1 MWVEYS
7 RRGKI
12 KYIVKSVVHI
22 ACGAQ
27 KENRPWVSFAW
38 SLWRLI
44 TINNFRRDCATKA
57 TRPQGFFPRKHRMT
71 QRINHQWR
79 LAARPEGRIK
89 ETDYKWVEEVVPELR
104 EGQVLIRNLY
114 LSLDPANRGWVREE
128 GSYMA
133 PIALGSVMPGITI
146 GVVEESRNPNFPVG
160 AHAQGFLG
168 WQEYAVSDGSGLNK
182 LQDNPAIP
190 LTAYLGLFGGIGLT
204 AYFGLL
210 DITNPQPGETLVVS
224 AAAGAVGSIV
234 GQIGKIKGCRVV
246 GVAGS
251 DEKCKW
257 IMDELGFDAAIN
269 YKTEDI
275 RKGLKR
281 TCPNGI
287 DIYFDNVGGEILD
300 AVLAM
305 INLRARISVCGMISQ
320 YNATAPVP
328 GPYNLINILTRRA
341 KMEGFIVIDYLPRAH
356 EAIPDLIKWHMEGKL
371 KYRVD
376 IVEGLKEAPRAVNK
390 LFDGS
395 NQGKLII
402 KL

>member
-1 MWVEYS
+1 M
-7 RRGKI
+7 
-12 KYIVKSVVHI
+12 
-22 ACGAQ
+22 A
-27 KENRPWVSFAW
+27 
-38 SLWRLI
+38 
-44 TINNFRRDCATKA
+44 
-57 TRPQGFFPRKHRMT
+57 

-79 LAARPEGRIK
+79 LAARPVGMIK
-89 ETDYKWVEEVVPELR
+89 ETDFKWAEEPVPELQ
-104 EGQVLIRNLY
+104 EGQVLVRNHY

-133 PIALGSVMPGITI
+133 PIPLGGVMLGGTA
-146 GVVEESRNPNFPVG
+146 GVIEESRNPNFQVG
-160 AHAQGFLG
+160 DNVQGFLG
-168 WQEYAVSDGSGLNK
+168 WQEYAISDGTGLNK
-182 LQDNPAIP
+182 LPNNPAIP
-190 LTAYLGLFGGIGLT
+190 LTAYLGLFGHIGLT

-210 DITNPQPGETLVVS
+210 DITHPKEGETLVVS

-246 GVAGS
+246 GIAGS

-257 IMDELGFDAAIN
+257 ITEELGCDEAIN
-269 YKTEDI
+269 YKTENI
-275 RKGLKR
+275 RVGLKR

-305 INLRARISVCGMISQ
+305 INPGARISICGMISQ

-328 GPYNLINILTRRA
+328 GPYNLINILARRA
-341 KMEGFIVIDYLPRAH
+341 KMQGFIVTDYMPRAQ
-356 EAIPDLIKWHMEGKL
+356 EAIPELIKWYMEGKL

-376 IVEGLKEAPRAVNK
+376 VVEGLKEAPRALNK

-402 KL
+402 KV